1 MLDKHFRLAVTLLA
15 KPAALNMVVP
25 FLYQTPMIK
34 GQ

>member
-1 MLDKHFRLAVTLLA
+1 LLA